1 MKAKFLKAVEEK
13 DILNVRLFLTNE
25 LLLDPRGRSFKEM
38 LSYAEANLTGLFESS
53 DEKTYSQ
60 TEEEWDK
67 DLMNLL
73 KNDLD
78 RNFSRERLNL
88 YEKVAKSV
96 LKEKA
101 MDLDKEESHTNANG
115 NASATSNNGRK
126 GNEPCSDSSKKEIY
140 GGVAAGG
147 AALTM
152 AGLLPPIAVTVVG
165 VAVTIVGGVLLY
177 KELKK

>member
-13 DILNVRLFLTNE
+13 DFLNVRLFLTNE

-38 LSYAEANLTGLFESS
+38 LSYAEANLTELFESS
-53 DEKTYSQ
+53 DGKTYGQ

-67 DLMNLL
+67 DFMNLL

-78 RNFSRERLNL
+78 RNFSQERLNL

-101 MDLDKEESHTNANG
+101 MDLDEKESHTNASENSTTP
-115 NASATSNNGRK
+115 NEEEQNNY
-126 GNEPCSDSSKKEIY
+126 CSDSSKKEIY

-147 AALTM
+147 AALTI

-165 VAVTIVGGVLLY
+165 IAVTIVGGVLLY

>member
-25 LLLDPRGRSFKEM
+25 LLLDPRGHSFKEM
-38 LSYAEANLTGLFESS
+38 LSYAEANLTELFESS
-53 DEKTYSQ
+53 DGKTYSQ

-67 DLMNLL
+67 DFMNLL

-78 RNFSRERLNL
+78 RNFSQERLNL

-101 MDLDKEESHTNANG
+101 MDLDEKESHTNASENSTTPNG
-115 NASATSNNGRK
+115 EEQNNY
-126 GNEPCSDSSKKEIY
+126 CSDSSKKEIY

-147 AALTM
+147 AALTI

-165 VAVTIVGGVLLY
+165 IAVTIVGGVLLY